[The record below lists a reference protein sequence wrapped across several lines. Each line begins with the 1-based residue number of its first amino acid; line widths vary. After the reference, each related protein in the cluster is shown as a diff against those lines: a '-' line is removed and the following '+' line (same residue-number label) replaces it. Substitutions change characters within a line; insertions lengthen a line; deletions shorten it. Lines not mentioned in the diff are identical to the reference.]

1 MIYLINPSEKGILDN
16 AGDRMPIGLLSIGTK
31 LESMGYDV
39 KLYDLNHSKLND
51 LKNDISHDSNSI
63 VGISVYTSPLKDE
76 AIRVAKELRPYSKR
90 LIAGGY
96 HATAMP
102 ETLKEHFDAV
112 VRGEGENSFNF
123 AISQNGVITTMPPKL
138 DKIPNINYGL
148 LNMNKYGIEQSGKR
162 TATMITSRGCPFHC
176 IYCGKMERKVRFEP
190 IIKIRKQMRD
200 LKEYGFKSIYFLD
213 DVFTLN
219 NDRMEEI
226 TKFAKKIKMPF
237 RVTTRADLLNE
248 SKLEILAKNGCEW
261 ISLGIESGS
270 NKILKNAEKGM
281 NVQQN
286 YDVVQMAGK
295 LGINVKGFF
304 IIGLPGETE
313 FTARQTINFAKSL
326 KECGLKKADFYYLV
340 PFPGTAI
347 WQQPDEFRIKIK
359 DRDYTKYLQAG
370 KKAKCVVKTE
380 GLSSERIEE
389 LVEEAKKQWKK

>member
-1 MIYLINPSEKGILDN
+1 
-16 AGDRMPIGLLSIGTK
+16 MPIGLLSIGTK